1 MGSLQFAQLMQ
12 AARSS
17 PDPALREHDETNPP
31 TIAVCDGLPR
41 PEPSMEFSK
50 MRKMLILLALA
61 VLTASN
67 IGCTRC
73 RNLFRRGSP
82 CSSASCGTTMAAPAM
97 LGGAIPMG
105 NPVRL
110 QPAPQ
115 LVQPNIMAAPPCCQ
129 QAAPICVPCNPCPT
143 ECVPC
148 EPGCIDAGADCGCP
162 TSTGEYFGGYV
173 EGSGSTPIYEGNV
186 VEGNAAQGSV
196 VPQGSSTYPQPTN

>member
-1 MGSLQFAQLMQ
+1 
-12 AARSS
+12 
-17 PDPALREHDETNPP
+17 
-31 TIAVCDGLPR
+31 
-41 PEPSMEFSK
+41 

-82 CSSASCGTTMAAPAM
+82 CGGTKMAAPAM
-97 LGGAIPMG
+97 LGGAIPLG
-105 NPVRL
+105 NPVSI

-115 LVQPNIMAAPPCCQ
+115 PVQPTMVPVPCCP

-148 EPGCIDAGADCGCP
+148 VPCVPCEPACVETSADCGCP
-162 TSTGEYFGGYV
+162 TNSGEYFGGYV
-173 EGSGSTPIYEGNV
+173 EGRTTTPLYEGNV
-186 VEGNAAQGSV
+186 VEGNV
-196 VPQGSSTYPQPTN
+196 VEETVAPEGSSTYPQPTN